1 MDVLKNNWKKI
12 LSICIVVFLSLF
24 ILGFGLVRTDTVDLL
39 ASKRTDTADLLASIR
54 TGTADLLASKRT
66 DTADLLASE
75 SNNHVTSI
83 KAHVV
88 EKISIEDKISFTG
101 DLEASEIEIVS
112 SKIPARVKSVL
123 VENGDSVSAGQELVI
138 LDSEDYERAVE
149 NAEVQLQRAN
159 LALEAKKAE
168 LAAAEAA
175 YQNAVKNLNRMKI
188 LRDADAVTQK
198 EYENAEL
205 VAEQAEAKFTAAKTA
220 VDLAKSD
227 IRAAELALEQAIA
240 NLNDTRIKSLISGV
254 IANCNVKVG
263 QLVSPGIPL
272 IEVHKI
278 DPIYVHIDIPQDNI
292 KDVKVGQSVNVKVLA
307 YPDKNFE
314 GTVVAV
320 EQVLDKKAR
329 SFGVKIHVPNR
340 ERLLKPG
347 MSCEV
352 EINVGTIEVLAVPQH
367 ALFSKDDKKYV
378 FVIENN
384 KVKSRQVETGRLING
399 MVEVK
404 SGLSEGEKI
413 AITNVGHL
421 KDGDKVKVINF
432 E

>member
-12 LSICIVVFLSLF
+12 LSICIVVFLFLF
-24 ILGFGLVRTDTVDLL
+24 ILGFGLVRTDT
-39 ASKRTDTADLLASIR
+39 
-54 TGTADLLASKRT
+54 
-66 DTADLLASE
+66 ADLLASE
-75 SNNHVTSI
+75 NNSHVTSI
-83 KAHVV
+83 EAYVV
-88 EKISIEDKISFTG
+88 EKISIEDKMSFIG
-101 DLEASEIEIVS
+101 DLEASEVEIVS
-112 SKIPARVKSVL
+112 SEIPARVKSVL
-123 VENGDSVSAGQELVI
+123 VEDGDSVSAGQELVI

-159 LALEAKKAE
+159 LALKAKKAE
-168 LAAAEAA
+168 LAAAEAV
-175 YQNAVKNLNRMKI
+175 YQNAVRNLNRMKI
-188 LRDADAVTQK
+188 LRDADAISQK
-198 EYENAEL
+198 EYEDVEL
-205 VAEQAEAKFTAAKTA
+205 ATKQAEAKFTAAKTA

-227 IRAAELALEQAIA
+227 IRAAELALEQATA

-263 QLVSPGIPL
+263 QFVSPGMPL

-278 DPIYVHIDIPQDNI
+278 DPIYVHVDIPQDNI
-292 KDVKVGQSVNVKVLA
+292 KDVKVGQLVNVKVLM
-307 YPDKNFE
+307 YPDKDFE

-329 SFGVKIHVPNR
+329 SFGVKIRVPNR
-340 ERLLKPG
+340 EKLLKPG

-352 EINVGTIEVLAVPQH
+352 EISAGTIEVLAVPQY
-367 ALFSKDDKKYV
+367 ALFSKDDKKHV

-413 AITNVGHL
+413 ATTNIGYL
-421 KDGDKVKVINF
+421 KDGDKVKILNLK
-432 E
+432 

>member
-1 MDVLKNNWKKI
+1 LDVLKNNWKKI
-12 LSICIVVFLSLF
+12 LSICIVVFLFLF
-24 ILGFGLVRTDTVDLL
+24 ILGFGLVRTDT
-39 ASKRTDTADLLASIR
+39 
-54 TGTADLLASKRT
+54 
-66 DTADLLASE
+66 ADLLASE
-75 SNNHVTSI
+75 SNSHVTSI
-83 KAHVV
+83 EAYVV
-88 EKISIEDKISFTG
+88 EKISIEDKMSFIG
-101 DLEASEIEIVS
+101 DLEASEVEIVS
-112 SKIPARVKSVL
+112 SEIPARVKSVL
-123 VENGDSVSAGQELVI
+123 VENGDSVNAGQELVI
-138 LDSEDYERAVE
+138 LDSEDYERAIE

-168 LAAAEAA
+168 LAAAEAV
-175 YQNAVKNLNRMKI
+175 YQNAVRNLNRMKI
-188 LRDADAVTQK
+188 LRDADAISQK
-198 EYENAEL
+198 EYEDVEL
-205 VAEQAEAKFTAAKTA
+205 ATKQAEAKFTAAKTA

-227 IRAAELALEQAIA
+227 IRAADLALEQATA

-263 QLVSPGIPL
+263 QLVSPGMPL

-278 DPIYVHIDIPQDNI
+278 DPIYVYVDIPQDNI
-292 KDVKVGQSVNVKVLA
+292 KDVKVGQLVNVKVLM
-307 YPDKNFE
+307 YPDKDFE

-329 SFGVKIHVPNR
+329 SFGVKIRVPNR
-340 ERLLKPG
+340 EKLLKPG

-367 ALFSKDDKKYV
+367 AFFSKDDKKHV

-413 AITNVGHL
+413 AITNVGYL
-421 KDGDKVKVINF
+421 KDGEKVKVINF
-432 E
+432 K